1 MSKGKVIT
9 LTAAASFVA
18 LSLAGRS
25 ARAGNCSAD
34 VGAASPVYMLIGAT
48 QEPLIKALGKK
59 LREGPNPMTLV
70 YRTSGSCTNIAALY
84 ATPAVKLTQNPFY
97 IPSVAQ
103 DAAWDPTKP
112 APQCTMDTAGGVD
125 LDVVNSNVFV
135 DACNPGTAP
144 AGIKEFQG
152 PIQGYGFVVPKAS
165 SQRAITA
172 EEAYFVYGF
181 GQAGQVSPWL
191 DNALIYTLPP
201 TRSTLISTVLNAGVP
216 VSKVKGTQLADPN
229 AVVDAV
235 AQSAQPEKTIG
246 IVGVELYD
254 LQRDKLKILAY
265 QAYKQKFA
273 YFPDSTATA
282 FDKLNV
288 RLGLYSIWSPTVYLT
303 KVDNA
308 GVPVS
313 ARVKYLLDLLRGLSV
328 SPAPGFEPLDEVV
341 AKGLIPNCA
350 MKVTR
355 SFEAGPM
362 SPFDS
367 PEPCHC
373 YFEKKVGASSAACTA
388 CASDQACGAGKC
400 RHGYCE
406 VK

>member
-1 MSKGKVIT
+1 
-9 LTAAASFVA
+9 
-18 LSLAGRS
+18 
-25 ARAGNCSAD
+25 
-34 VGAASPVYMLIGAT
+34 
-48 QEPLIKALGKK
+48 
-59 LREGPNPMTLV
+59 MTLV

-97 IPSVAQ
+97 IPSAAQ
-103 DAAWDPTKP
+103 DPAWDPTKP

-135 DACNPGTAP
+135 DACNPGSAP

-152 PIQGYGFVVPKAS
+152 PIQAYAYVVPKAS

-191 DNALIYTLPP
+191 DNNFIFTLPA

-216 VSKVKGTQLADPN
+216 VAKVKGTQLADPN
-229 AVVDAV
+229 AVLDAV
-235 AQSAQPEKTIG
+235 AQSTSPEKTIG

-254 LQRDKLKILAY
+254 LQRDKLKVLAY
-265 QAYKQKFA
+265 QAYKQRFA
-273 YFPDSTATA
+273 YFPDSTSTA

-288 RLGLYSIWSPTVYLT
+288 RIGLYSIWSPTVYLT

-308 GVPVS
+308 GVPVN
-313 ARVKYLLDLLRGLSV
+313 AKVKYLLDVIRGLSV
-328 SPAPGFEPLDEVV
+328 SPAPAFEPLDEVV
-341 AKGLIPNCA
+341 AKGLVPNCA

-355 SFEAGPM
+355 SVEAGPM
-362 SPFDS
+362 SPFDP

-373 YFEKKVGASSAACTA
+373 YFEKKVGASSPACMACTT
-388 CASDQACGAGKC
+388 DQTCGAGKC

-406 VK
+406 AK

>member
-1 MSKGKVIT
+1 
-9 LTAAASFVA
+9 
-18 LSLAGRS
+18 
-25 ARAGNCSAD
+25 
-34 VGAASPVYMLIGAT
+34 
-48 QEPLIKALGKK
+48 
-59 LREGPNPMTLV
+59 
-70 YRTSGSCTNIAALY
+70 
-84 ATPAVKLTQNPFY
+84 
-97 IPSVAQ
+97 
-103 DAAWDPTKP
+103 
-112 APQCTMDTAGGVD
+112 
-125 LDVVNSNVFV
+125 
-135 DACNPGTAP
+135 
-144 AGIKEFQG
+144 
-152 PIQGYGFVVPKAS
+152 
-165 SQRAITA
+165 
-172 EEAYFVYGF
+172 
-181 GQAGQVSPWL
+181 
-191 DNALIYTLPP
+191 
-201 TRSTLISTVLNAGVP
+201 

-273 YFPDSTATA
+273 YFPDSTGTS

-288 RLGLYSIWSPTVYLT
+288 RLGLYAIWSPTVYLT
-303 KVDNA
+303 KVDSA

-362 SPFDS
+362 SPFD
-367 PEPCHC
+367 PAEPCHC

-388 CASDQACGAGKC
+388 CTADQACGAGKC

-406 VK
+406 AK